1 MPGPSTLLALPIL
14 CGKETHYRKMLASSL
29 HSLGCLAL
37 ALLLLLGLERGLQ
50 RQDRNVLGSV
60 RSVVGCEPI
69 SEAYP
74 SWYTARVPIQPSGRQ
89 IIWIPILRTASSAFT
104 SASSMLLSL
113 SRACRVLLV
122 MRSTPEGTNSTVP
135 LNCRWGWGGG
145 PCG

>member
-50 RQDRNVLGSV
+50 RQDGDVVGSV

-69 SEAYP
+69 LEAY
-74 SWYTARVPIQPSGRQ
+74 
-89 IIWIPILRTASSAFT
+89 
-104 SASSMLLSL
+104 
-113 SRACRVLLV
+113 
-122 MRSTPEGTNSTVP
+122 
-135 LNCRWGWGGG
+135 
-145 PCG
+145 